1 MGERRLIWLA
11 GIVALWGAAI
21 CWNLVKLE
29 VVHHKDYV
37 RMARRSQE
45 QDREIPAPRG
55 AILDRSGEPL
65 AMSVPTEKV
74 TVDPLKVPDLHVA
87 SDLLALVLHLDR
99 ADLYTRMLDAQ
110 ENHRGYLVVKPK
122 ITFEE
127 GQNLRALK
135 LDWVDIERKSERHYP
150 GGTLAAHVLG
160 SVDFSEKGNA
170 GVEKAFNSDLLSSP
184 GHERLL
190 MDVKRRGIN
199 SQVASDAK
207 PGLALTLT
215 IDERLQFVA
224 ERELAAA
231 VEAHHAQT
239 GSVVVMNPQT
249 GDILALA
256 SYPTYDP
263 NIPPVEGDNPISR
276 QNHAVSVPFEPGSV
290 FKVIT
295 LTAALETTKLTPDS
309 LINCHGGVLTLY
321 GRTLHDSHVGAYG
334 IIPMSNV
341 LAYSSNVGAAEVG
354 LTVGQDNMYEYVHR
368 FGFGQRTGIPLPA
381 ESAGKLRKLKDWSK
395 ESLPSISMGQEV
407 SVTTVQLAQAACVI
421 ANGGLLVRPRLI
433 LKKGDQIIPPVA
445 PVRIIRPET
454 AITMRQMM
462 EGVVLFGTGKLVA
475 KLQGYTSAGKTGSAQ
490 IFDTAT
496 HHYGH
501 SYNGSFMGF
510 STVTN
515 PSIVVVATVNGTHGT
530 SGFGGP
536 TAGPVF
542 RAVATE
548 ALRLLDVP
556 KDLPEQDTQPLVLVA
571 DNVDNSDDLADTS
584 LVNDQPNILDD
595 PEDDDAPN
603 AQPNAP
609 RVPNFRGMTMR
620 AVLAE
625 AASKGL
631 NVLPAGSGVARLQ
644 EPPAGSILHEG
655 ERIRVRFA
663 R

>member
-1 MGERRLIWLA
+1 
-11 GIVALWGAAI
+11 
-21 CWNLVKLE
+21 
-29 VVHHKDYV
+29 
-37 RMARRSQE
+37 
-45 QDREIPAPRG
+45 
-55 AILDRSGEPL
+55 
-65 AMSVPTEKV
+65 
-74 TVDPLKVPDLHVA
+74 
-87 SDLLALVLHLDR
+87 
-99 ADLYTRMLDAQ
+99 
-110 ENHRGYLVVKPK
+110 
-122 ITFEE
+122 
-127 GQNLRALK
+127 
-135 LDWVDIERKSERHYP
+135 
-150 GGTLAAHVLG
+150 
-160 SVDFSEKGNA
+160 
-170 GVEKAFNSDLLSSP
+170 
-184 GHERLL
+184 
-190 MDVKRRGIN
+190 MDVKRRGVN

-231 VEAHHAQT
+231 VETHHAQT

-290 FKVIT
+290 FKTIT

-309 LINCHGGVLTLY
+309 LINCHGGVLTVY

-334 IIPMSNV
+334 IIPMSSV

-354 LTVGQDNMYEYVHR
+354 MTVGQDKMYEYCRR

-395 ESLPSISMGQEV
+395 ESLPSVSMGQEV

-433 LKKGDQIIPPVA
+433 LKKGDQVIPPVA
-445 PVRIIRPET
+445 PARIIRPET

-462 EGVVLFGTGKLVA
+462 EGVVLFGTGRLVA

-571 DNVDNSDDLADTS
+571 DTADNSDDLADAS
-584 LVNDQPNILDD
+584 LVSGQPNILDD
-595 PEDDDAPN
+595 PEDDAAPPN
-603 AQPNAP
+603 AQPDAAPNAP

-644 EPPAGSILHEG
+644 EPPAGAILHEG